1 MAFNHQ
7 VAFFA
12 AWHRYAAKREAHV
25 ERLPKHFRSCER
37 QNMAGV
43 ADCNPPMIV
52 AEVIFDSYSIISTGA
67 PPAAVAAY
75 YPACL

>member
-1 MAFNHQ
+1 M
-7 VAFFA
+7 
-12 AWHRYAAKREAHV
+12 